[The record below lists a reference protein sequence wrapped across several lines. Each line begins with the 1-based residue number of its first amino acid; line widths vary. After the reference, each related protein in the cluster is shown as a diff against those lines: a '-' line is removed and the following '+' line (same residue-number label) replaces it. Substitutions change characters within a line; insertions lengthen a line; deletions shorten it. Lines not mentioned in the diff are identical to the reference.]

1 MALDRETL
9 VTTALR
15 LIDEGGLES
24 LTLRKLA
31 SELGVQAPALYW
43 HVKNKRELL
52 DLVAE
57 RLAGEQQASFGVA
70 PAPDQ
75 PWWEWIEQ
83 RTIDSRRALLAHRDS
98 ALIAAGNRPTVDSL
112 PGAEAV
118 LTSLTGIGLPPAE
131 ALMFLLST
139 GYYLIGGVLERQLS
153 ESRESSD
160 AESETFEQMRD
171 ASRYPL
177 LAAAIADFTEAN
189 GIDPAEAVDDET
201 ARAMTGT
208 FDDGIFAYGLG
219 LMVEGLRARLER
231 TNPPEPAR
239 D

>member
-52 DLVAE
+52 DLVAD
-57 RLAGEQQASFGVA
+57 RLGAEQQSSFGVA
-70 PAPDQ
+70 PGPGQ

-83 RTIDSRRALLAHRDS
+83 RTLDSRRAMLAHRDS
-98 ALIAAGNRPTVDSL
+98 ALIAAGNRPTTDSL

-118 LTSLTGIGLPPAE
+118 LAALTKIGLPPAE
-131 ALMFLLST
+131 ALLFLLST

-160 AESETFEQMRD
+160 AESEAFEQMRD

-177 LAAAIADFTEAN
+177 LAAAVAGFAETN
-189 GIDPAEAVDDET
+189 SFDPKDADDEQT
-201 ARAMTGT
+201 VRAVTGA

-231 TNPPEPAR
+231 ARPPE
-239 D
+239 

>member
-9 VTTALR
+9 VRTALR

-70 PAPDQ
+70 PGPDQ

-83 RTIDSRRALLAHRDS
+83 RTLDSRRAMLTHRDS
-98 ALIAAGNRPTVDSL
+98 ALIAAGNRPTTDAL
-112 PGAEAV
+112 PGAETTMAA
-118 LTSLTGIGLPPAE
+118 LTGIGLPPAE

-153 ESRESSD
+153 ESRESND
-160 AESETFEQMRD
+160 AESEAFEQMRD

-177 LAAAIADFTEAN
+177 LAAAVAGFAEAN
-189 GIDPAEAVDDET
+189 GIDPAEATDEAT
-201 ARAMTGT
+201 ARAMTGA

-219 LMVEGLRARLER
+219 LMIEGLRARLER
-231 TNPPEPAR
+231 SSSPE
-239 D
+239 